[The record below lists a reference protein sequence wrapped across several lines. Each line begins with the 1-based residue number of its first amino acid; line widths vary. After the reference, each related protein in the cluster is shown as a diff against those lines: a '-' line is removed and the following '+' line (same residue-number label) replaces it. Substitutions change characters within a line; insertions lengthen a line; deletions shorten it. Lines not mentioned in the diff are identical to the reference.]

1 MNGKDYYTVDQRGR
15 VVKNIPTVQGVK
27 VWDYSVSRHDA
38 HIAGR
43 HYDLRLRD
51 PSGAAHSWAVPKG
64 IPSGTGPHLAI
75 QQPTHGPRSLDFSGR
90 IPDGSYGAGL
100 VTPVS
105 RGKAKIFEASNDKII
120 FRADG
125 LGDEIYILKRI
136 DRKRWIWRKAKTGQ
150 K

>member
-1 MNGKDYYTVDQRGR
+1 MSDDYYTVDQRGR
-15 VVKNIPTVQGVK
+15 VIKRIPIVNKPTA
-27 VWDYSVSRHDA
+27 WDYSISRHDA
-38 HIAGR
+38 HIAGT

-64 IPSGTGPHLAI
+64 IPRGGTAHLAI

-100 VTPVS
+100 VTKVY
-105 RGKAKIFEASNDKII
+105 RGKAEIIEAGNDKII
-120 FRADG
+120 FKAKQ
-125 LGDEIYILKRI
+125 LGENAYILKRL
-136 DRKRWIWRKAKTGQ
+136 DRKRWIWRKIK